1 MIRRA
6 DARRDAPALRFL
18 LGCVGGWIL
27 LRVMT
32 LGNPPHPSLPTAASA
47 PWVAASPLARDGR
60 PSTARRNDMT
70 ASASV
75 DRRRGVAPANVGT
88 VPPRR
93 RSAAISL
100 AVRGTATPHRPDDG
114 PSAARRFSPPV
125 ASAGNVVLPTD
136 HDEPHGSVSVRRSA
150 AAPERPV
157 WMGRQMG
164 GWSASA
170 WLYFRDGS
178 GAAPRGIGA
187 SSQLGGS
194 QGGARMAYGFGAA
207 GRLRAYAR
215 TTIAFEQPR
224 QRDAAFGLAFAPIA
238 DMPVDVAIEQR
249 VAAGRDGRTALAAM
263 ASGGV
268 ADVRLPAGF
277 RLDAYAQAGV
287 VGAHR
292 RDAFA
297 DGAVVVDRGLGREG
311 ASLRFGLLAAGAVQ
325 PGAARVDVGPR
336 LTLRLPDVGQ
346 GGRIA
351 LDWRQRVAG
360 DARPTSGLALTLAAD
375 F

>member
-1 MIRRA
+1 MIRHA

-27 LRVMT
+27 LRIMT
-32 LGNPPHPSLPTAASA
+32 LGNPLPPPPPTAAST
-47 PWVAASPLARDGR
+47 PEAATSPLARDAR
-60 PSTARRNDMT
+60 LSTALRNDMT
-70 ASASV
+70 PSASV
-75 DRRRGVAPANVGT
+75 DQRRGAASANVGT

-93 RSAAISL
+93 RFAAILL
-100 AVRGTATPHRPDDG
+100 AVRGAAAPHRSDG
-114 PSAARRFSPPV
+114 GPLAAQRFSLPA
-125 ASAGNVVLPTD
+125 ASARNIVPPTD
-136 HDEPHGSVSVRRSA
+136 HDETPGPFSVRRPA
-150 AAPERPV
+150 AAPDRSV
-157 WMGRQMG
+157 WTGRQMG

-178 GAAPRGIGA
+178 GEAPRGIGA

-194 QGGARMAYGFGAA
+194 QGGVRIAYGFGAT

-215 TTIAFEQPR
+215 TTIAFQQPR

-277 RLDAYAQAGV
+277 RLDAYAQAGI

-297 DGAVVVDRGLGREG
+297 DGAVVIDRGLAGEG
-311 ASLRFGLLAAGAVQ
+311 ASLRFGLLAAGAAQ

-346 GGRIA
+346 GSRIA

-360 DARPTSGLALTLAAD
+360 DALPTSGLALTLAAD